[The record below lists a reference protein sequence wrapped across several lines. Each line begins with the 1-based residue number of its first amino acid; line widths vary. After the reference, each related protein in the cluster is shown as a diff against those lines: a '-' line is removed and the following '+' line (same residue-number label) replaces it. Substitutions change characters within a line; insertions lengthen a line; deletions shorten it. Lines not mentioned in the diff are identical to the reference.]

1 MFYVI
6 LVTSG
11 IKRSKSWKAY
21 ICQGIH
27 HSPFTNC
34 NHQMKKD
41 KEEALLKKREEA
53 ERKVQILA
61 NWYNHVTENEDGID
75 GDDGDRGGCDIDGGG
90 SRQGEEKS
98 TQLTS
103 SPSIL
108 SVR

>member
-27 HSPFTNC
+27 HSLFTNP

-53 ERKVQILA
+53 ERKVEILQ
-61 NWYNHVTENEDGID
+61 VDT
-75 GDDGDRGGCDIDGGG
+75 
-90 SRQGEEKS
+90 
-98 TQLTS
+98 TM
-103 SPSIL
+103 
-108 SVR
+108 

>member
-27 HSPFTNC
+27 HSPFTNP

-53 ERKVQILA
+53 ERKVQILQV
-61 NWYNHVTENEDGID
+61 VTENEDGID
-75 GDDGDRGGCDIDGGG
+75 GDDGDRGGCDIDGGA